1 MSRHRKNIVCN
12 RILKMLFISS
22 ILFFILILRLYYI
35 QITQHSELK
44 AQVLKQRGEEIS
56 LYPDRGIIYDRNLIP
71 LTNREI
77 IPTAFV
83 YKDNLL
89 EDKEL
94 MNFIIENSEFDEK
107 QLKEYIKDKN
117 SIVAIPLNWEIESPD
132 RSKMFIA
139 NRIVRYGKNN
149 ILTHVIGY
157 INKAENRGEA
167 GIEKVYDEILKDGEK
182 HFLYLEVDRGKNKT
196 LNGEYMVSQDKNIM
210 DPKAVKLTV
219 DYHIQKIVEEVLDE
233 KGIQGAVIVAHV
245 ESGEIRAMASR
256 PNFSQYEIDEYLK
269 REDMALYNKAIQVAN
284 PPGSLFKTVVLLAA
298 LEKDTSYLNKTFY
311 CNGYE
316 QINNVT
322 IKCNEGRGHGY
333 IGLKDAFSKSC
344 NSTFIQL
351 GQEIG
356 SESIIHMAERLGMG
370 ERINIGL
377 VEEVKGNLPKG
388 KELKGPAIGNIS
400 IGQGSIEITPLQ
412 ITNMM
417 LIIANKG
424 IRKDMTI
431 VDGITTKDGYM
442 IKEFKR
448 NDDERIISQDIAEI
462 VQDFMIEVV
471 LEGTAKNMDLDFV
484 GGAGGKTGSA
494 QAVFKGKETIHGW
507 FSGFY
512 PAKNPNYVITVFVEG
527 GFSGSGAAV
536 PIFEDIAKRIHQ
548 INR

>member
-1 MSRHRKNIVCN
+1 
-12 RILKMLFISS
+12 
-22 ILFFILILRLYYI
+22 
-35 QITQHSELK
+35 
-44 AQVLKQRGEEIS
+44 
-56 LYPDRGIIYDRNLIP
+56 
-71 LTNREI
+71 
-77 IPTAFV
+77 
-83 YKDNLL
+83 
-89 EDKEL
+89 
-94 MNFIIENSEFDEK
+94 
-107 QLKEYIKDKN
+107 
-117 SIVAIPLNWEIESPD
+117 
-132 RSKMFIA
+132 
-139 NRIVRYGKNN
+139 
-149 ILTHVIGY
+149 
-157 INKAENRGEA
+157 
-167 GIEKVYDEILKDGEK
+167 
-182 HFLYLEVDRGKNKT
+182 
-196 LNGEYMVSQDKNIM
+196 
-210 DPKAVKLTV
+210 
-219 DYHIQKIVEEVLDE
+219 
-233 KGIQGAVIVAHV
+233 
-245 ESGEIRAMASR
+245 
-256 PNFSQYEIDEYLK
+256 
-269 REDMALYNKAIQVAN
+269 
-284 PPGSLFKTVVLLAA
+284 
-298 LEKDTSYLNKTFY
+298 
-311 CNGYE
+311 
-316 QINNVT
+316 
-322 IKCNEGRGHGY
+322 
-333 IGLKDAFSKSC
+333 
-344 NSTFIQL
+344 
-351 GQEIG
+351 
-356 SESIIHMAERLGMG
+356 MAERLGMG